1 MIHRTVSFIV
11 MAALALA
18 VLRAAPASAHPHVWV
33 NASAVLTFDE
43 ARKFDNVTVRYAL
56 DEFTTAVLIE
66 GLDKNGNGLFERD
79 ELKALA
85 AENAEALAEFDWFVE
100 VQAGAERVAAKE
112 VTGFDYS
119 YEDEQM
125 VLMLQLAL
133 ERAIDPAAE
142 DVTVRLYD
150 PSFYVLVQLD
160 DEAPLLVAG
169 VDAKFCRV
177 STAAPSLDSSGV
189 TLSDAALMDFD
200 PAANIG
206 RDYAERISLAC
217 GAGL

>member
-18 VLRAAPASAHPHVWV
+18 LAVLRPAPASAHPHVWV

-142 DVTVRLYD
+142 DVTVRLY
-150 PSFYVLVQLD
+150 
-160 DEAPLLVAG
+160 
-169 VDAKFCRV
+169 
-177 STAAPSLDSSGV
+177 
-189 TLSDAALMDFD
+189 
-200 PAANIG
+200 
-206 RDYAERISLAC
+206 
-217 GAGL
+217 